1 MDFNLR
7 EKAKENIIVVAHRG
21 AAGGNIP
28 CNTLASYEIALKQG
42 ADMIEVDVSCSKD
55 GQLFLFHPGMEKEHL
70 KIRGSLKRKNFS
82 DILKLRYVNPD
93 DTPTQFGIASFDD
106 FLEQFKGRCYIN
118 IDKFWDNPEK
128 IYEAINRHGMSEQM
142 LVKSK
147 VNKKVFEVL
156 ESLCPTLPYMPIVN
170 GTHPEHERLLKK
182 NINYV
187 GVEAVFASDTMEVAS
202 DEFVERMH
210 KDNKLV
216 WINSII
222 YDYKEQLAGGHSDD
236 TALTVSED
244 CGWGW
249 IADKGADF
257 IQTDWTMMLVDYL
270 KRSNKYYR

>member
-1 MDFNLR
+1 MNFNLR

-28 CNTLASYEIALKQG
+28 CNTMASYEIALKQG

-55 GQLFLFHPGMEKEHL
+55 EKLFLFHPGMEKEHL

-82 DILKLRYVNPD
+82 DIQKLRYVNPD

-106 FLEQFKGRCYIN
+106 FLEHFKGRCYIN

-147 VNKKVFEVL
+147 VNKKVFTVL
-156 ESLCPTLPYMPIVN
+156 EELCPTLPYMPIVN

-187 GVEAVFASDTMEVAS
+187 GVEAVFASDGMEVAS

-222 YDYKEQLAGGHSDD
+222 FDYKEQLAGGHSDD

-244 CGWGW
+244 YGWGW

>member
-1 MDFNLR
+1 MNFNLY

-55 GQLFLFHPGMEKEHL
+55 GKLFLFHPGMEKEHL

-82 DILKLRYVNPD
+82 DIQKLRYVNPD
-93 DTPTQFGIASFDD
+93 DTPTQFGIAAFDD

-128 IYEAINRHGMSEQM
+128 IYEAINRHSMSDQM

-147 VNKKVFEVL
+147 VNKKVFTVL
-156 ESLCPTLPYMPIVN
+156 EELCPSLPFMPIVKE
-170 GTHPEHERLLKK
+170 THPEHESLMKK

-187 GVEAVFASDTMEVAS
+187 GVEAVFASENMEVAS
-202 DEFVERMH
+202 DEFIERMH

-222 YDYKEQLAGGHSDD
+222 YDYTEQLAGGHSDD

-244 CGWGW
+244 YGWGW

-257 IQTDWTMMLVDYL
+257 IQTDWTMMLIDYL
-270 KRSNKYYR
+270 KKSQKYYR